1 MREVDLTV
9 FAAELANGA
18 FVIDV
23 REPDEYR
30 AGHVPGA
37 HPAPLSELGAVVS
50 ALPRGRTVYVICA
63 SGNRSGRAVEHLEAL
78 GVDAVPVAGGTAV
91 WARAGHSLD
100 HGVAAA
106 ESA

>member
-1 MREVDLTV
+1 MREVDLDV

-37 HPAPLSELGAVVS
+37 RLTPLSTLGA
-50 ALPRGRTVYVICA
+50 AADDLPGDRPVYVTCA
-63 SGNRSGRAVEHLEAL
+63 SGNRSGRAAEHLQAI
-78 GVDAVPVAGGTAV
+78 GVDAVPVAGGTA
-91 WARAGHSLD
+91 ARARAD
-100 HGVAAA
+100 CPVARGTAA
-106 ESA
+106 EAA

>member
-1 MREVDLTV
+1 MREVDLDV

-37 HPAPLSELGAVVS
+37 RPAPLSTLGAVVDD
-50 ALPRGRTVYVICA
+50 LPSDRPVHVMCA
-63 SGNRSGRAVEHLEAL
+63 SGNRSGRAAEHLQAI
-78 GVDAVPVAGGTAV
+78 GVDAVSVAGGTAAR
-91 WARAGHSLD
+91 ARAGRPVAR
-100 HGVAAA
+100 GAAA
-106 ESA
+106 EAA